1 MNKLYDEA
9 IKKLNDDE
17 RALSHLQCSLLTLA
31 YREVHRPG
39 VLIATNKRVFFY
51 AIDEGLEYT
60 ESFLYNDI
68 SSIEEKEGILKE
80 HIVMHVGGE
89 VIKITNVNILND
101 NLDEFLNIVKDNID
115 KIKINKNI

>member
-17 RALSHLQCSLLTLA
+17 RPLGDLQCSILTFI

-51 AIDEGLEYT
+51 GLNLGLEYT
-60 ESFLYNDI
+60 ESFLYKDI
-68 SSIEEKEGILKE
+68 SSIEDKEGIFKE
-80 HIVMHVGGE
+80 HIVMRVEGE
-89 VIKITNVNILND
+89 
-101 NLDEFLNIVKDNID
+101 
-115 KIKINKNI
+115 KIKISNILSGNVDEFISIVRNNINMKKE

>member
-17 RALSHLQCSLLTLA
+17 RALAYLKCSLLTLA

-51 AIDEGLEYT
+51 GIDSGLEYT
-60 ESFLYNDI
+60 ESFLYGEI
-68 SSIEEKEGILKE
+68 SSIEDKEGILKE
-80 HIVMHVGGE
+80 RIVMNVGGD
-89 VIKITNVNILND
+89 VIKITNVNILDD
-101 NLDEFLNIVKDNID
+101 NVEKFIGVVKDNI
-115 KIKINKNI
+115 NKN